1 MKFPPWQRGKEC
13 LPKVDTGILE
23 GICPTATCML
33 GNAWSHTSF
42 TKIPLKLTW
51 LETWCIS
58 NYWNDTTD
66 HGADYASI
74 TYIINYN
81 ILGL

>member
-33 GNAWSHTSF
+33 GNVPDQIVTN
-42 TKIPLKLTW
+42 KILFFF
-51 LETWCIS
+51 
-58 NYWNDTTD
+58 
-66 HGADYASI
+66 
-74 TYIINYN
+74 YIIHQNTTETHLVGDLVYQQ
-81 ILGL
+81 LLQ